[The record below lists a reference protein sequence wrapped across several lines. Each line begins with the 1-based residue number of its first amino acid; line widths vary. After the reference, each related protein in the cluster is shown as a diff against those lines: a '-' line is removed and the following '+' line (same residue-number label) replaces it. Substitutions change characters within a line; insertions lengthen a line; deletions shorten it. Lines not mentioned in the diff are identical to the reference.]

1 MVQQVMNDVVEKEII
16 EVSLDSG
23 IVRKHHHTINHFVGT
38 FEALYIWYMA
48 CIG

>member
-1 MVQQVMNDVVEKEII
+1 MKNINTGKITEA
-16 EVSLDSG
+16 SLDSG
-23 IVRKHHHTINHFVGT
+23 IIKKHHHTIDHLVGT